1 MTGQPPRGISLYAA
15 VAAASFVL
23 VGTAATAEPVTVRI
37 RMLEG
42 LRFDPP
48 RFRVDAGLEL
58 RLELVNADSTDLAH
72 NLLVLDSREARQ
84 EIVDAALALGPQGP
98 DAAYVPESNHILAAS
113 RLLQAGDRQ
122 TLVLRMP
129 QETGVLPYVC
139 TFPGHGQIMYGA
151 IHVGKDLPEL
161 AADADLPDL
170 LRREEGG
177 VISRRPWVQRM
188 FLPDAGPA
196 AVAVALRG
204 VALNVCWDAGTC
216 SLRYVWEGAFLDCGK
231 HWNSK
236 GQPRAELLGEVIW
249 KTADGSRIRAGSG
262 LDPPE
267 VRFRGYELIAGEP
280 QFHYEIDGVAIRE
293 TLAGDLETGGL
304 RRTFSIEKP
313 GGPIWLG
320 LPETAGF
327 RREASAG
334 QWNEKGLSVPEQNAE
349 TFSVLLIPEPGT

>member
-1 MTGQPPRGISLYAA
+1 
-15 VAAASFVL
+15 
-23 VGTAATAEPVTVRI
+23 
-37 RMLEG
+37 MLEG

-48 RFRVDAGLEL
+48 RFRVEAGVEL

-72 NLLVLDSREARQ
+72 NLLVLDSRAARQ
-84 EIVDAALALGPQGP
+84 EVVDAALALGPQGP
-98 DAAYVPESNHILAAS
+98 DAAYVPESDHILAAS
-113 RLLQAGDRQ
+113 RLLQAGERQ

-129 QETGVLPYVC
+129 EETGVLPYVC

-151 IHVGKDLPEL
+151 IHVGRELPEL

-188 FLPDAGPA
+188 FLPGSGPA

-204 VALNVCWDAGTC
+204 VELNACWDAGTC
-216 SLRYVWEGAFLDCGK
+216 SLRYLWSGAFLDCGK

-236 GQPRAELLGEVIW
+236 GQPRGELLGEVIW
-249 KTADGSRIRAGSG
+249 QAPGGSRIQSG
-262 LDPPE
+262 ARRDEEPE
-267 VRFRGYELIAGEP
+267 VRFRGYELIGGEP
-280 QFHYEIDGVAIRE
+280 RFHYEIDGAAISE

-304 RRTFSIEKP
+304 RRTFSVERA
-313 GGPIWLG
+313 GGPVWLG
-320 LPETAGF
+320 LPEAAGF

-334 QWNEKGLSVPEQNAE
+334 QWHEDGLSVPEEDAG
-349 TFSVLLIPEPGT
+349 TFSVLLIPER